1 MITVEEARNIVAEN
15 LKVLDIQQSKLQESA
30 GRVLSEDIPAL
41 FPMPRFD
48 NSAMDGFAVR
58 AVDTADAE
66 KDNAVTLK
74 MIGGV
79 SAGDPGD
86 LVLKPGECAQC
97 MTGAPIPQGADA
109 VVMVEDTSG
118 YDSGGTVQIYLEA
131 YPGKHIRRKG
141 EEISEGDILIR
152 KKTRITP
159 AEMGTL
165 ATFGYRQVQVY
176 RNPRV
181 ALMATGDELVKPGQR
196 LQPGQI
202 YNSNLFVFGDL
213 AKRVGAEITMEEI
226 VADDTQALHAFLSQA
241 LAECDVVISSGGVSM
256 GRHDYVREIFV
267 ELGVKE
273 HLWQVAQKPGKPL
286 FFGTT
291 ADTLI
296 FGLPGNP
303 VSSFIGFMEWV
314 WPALE
319 KMMGVTVSGTIP
331 AILAEPFPREPVK
344 TRFLFGQ
351 TWLKDGKLVCRPSV
365 KTGSHM
371 LSSSLDA
378 NCIIRCGPGD
388 GLLATGEK
396 VQVRMLPW
404 KPIP

>member
-1 MITVEEARNIVAEN
+1 MITVEKARNIVAEN
-15 LKVLDIQQSKLQESA
+15 LKVLNIQQIKLQESA
-30 GRVLSEDIPAL
+30 GRVLAEDIPAL

-226 VADDTQALHAFLSQA
+226 VADDTRALHAFLSQA
-241 LAECDVVISSGGVSM
+241 LTECDVVISSGGVSM
-256 GRHDYVREIFV
+256 GRHDYVREIFM

-303 VSSFIGFMEWV
+303 VSSF
-314 WPALE
+314 
-319 KMMGVTVSGTIP
+319 
-331 AILAEPFPREPVK
+331 
-344 TRFLFGQ
+344 
-351 TWLKDGKLVCRPSV
+351 
-365 KTGSHM
+365 
-371 LSSSLDA
+371 
-378 NCIIRCGPGD
+378 
-388 GLLATGEK
+388 
-396 VQVRMLPW
+396 
-404 KPIP
+404 